1 MFSVLLTDKV
11 KMIRIRDKESLICT
25 NRRKVIELNAGIF
38 RKLKETMGLFTELQ
52 SIYEKEKRMRFGRN
66 VCLVLCYYYR
76 NFLKRRFQEE
86 KN

>member
-1 MFSVLLTDKV
+1 MFGVLLADKV

-52 SIYEKEKRMRFGRN
+52 SLFDKEKRVRFGKN
-66 VCLVLCYYYR
+66 VWLELYYNYR

>member
-1 MFSVLLTDKV
+1 MFGVLLADKV

-52 SIYEKEKRMRFGRN
+52 SLFDKEKRVRFGKN
-66 VCLVLCYYYR
+66 VWL
-76 NFLKRRFQEE
+76 
-86 KN
+86 